1 MSSIFLFWI
10 GLAVGFVILEI
21 LTATF
26 YGLSLALAS
35 CIVALHIYFAGDTVF
50 QVLHAVIFVISSAVF
65 AYLLPKYLV
74 SHTPDTPQGM
84 DQYIGLARSV
94 KKTGWD
100 LKISLDGVDY
110 LIDSD
115 DEINAGDKVKII
127 WHHGVSMKVEKVN
140 KDS

>member
-1 MSSIFLFWI
+1 MSSLLLFWI
-10 GLAVGFVILEI
+10 GIAVGFVILEL

-35 CIVALHIYFAGDTVF
+35 AIVAFLVYFSGDTTF
-50 QVLHAVIFVISSAVF
+50 QILHAVIFALSSAIF

-84 DQYIGLARSV
+84 DQYIGLIRSV
-94 KKTGWD
+94 KKAGWD

-110 LIDSD
+110 LVDSD
-115 DEINAGDKVKII
+115 DDIIASDKVKII
-127 WHHGVSMKVEKVN
+127 GHHGVSMKVEKA
-140 KDS
+140 KK

>member
-1 MSSIFLFWI
+1 MSSILLFWI
-10 GLAVGFVILEI
+10 GLAVGFIILEI

-35 CIVALHIYFAGDTVF
+35 CIVAIHIYFSGDVVF
-50 QVLHAVIFVISSAVF
+50 EVLHAVIFVLSSAVF

-84 DQYIGLARSV
+84 DQYIWLTRSA
-94 KKTGWD
+94 KKAWWD

-110 LIDSD
+110 LVDSD
-115 DEINAGDKVKII
+115 DEITAGDKVII
-127 WHHGVSMKVEKVN
+127 VGHHGVSMKVEKA
-140 KDS
+140 KK